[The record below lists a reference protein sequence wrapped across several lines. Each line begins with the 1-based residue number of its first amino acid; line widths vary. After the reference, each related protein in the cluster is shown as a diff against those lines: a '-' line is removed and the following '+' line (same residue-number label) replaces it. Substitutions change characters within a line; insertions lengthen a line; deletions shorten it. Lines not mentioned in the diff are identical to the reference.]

1 LLQGGMQY
9 RVSENYNI
17 ALAGQYDFLAE
28 TFRSATGSIT
38 RQFPDFA
45 VTINGGYD
53 LITDAYSFGLGVSLG
68 GNSADLG
75 SALNSAFAQNSSL
88 GGR

>member
-1 LLQGGMQY
+1 M
-9 RVSENYNI
+9 RSRWSTSP
-17 ALAGQYDFLAE
+17 AARAE
-28 TFRSATGSIT
+28 GWPASGSNGPTPRAPRSAPGSIT

-45 VTINGGYD
+45 VSINGGYD

-68 GNSADLG
+68 GNNANLG